1 MIKLKK
7 SFLMSLILGGGAFAQ
22 AQDVTNAPVT
32 STDTSGKTRT
42 LLSGVKVKYIGLY
55 VAPEAQYTSVA
66 GNFTYGGGASAGI
79 VFNKRW
85 SFGVFGSQTKAIAT
99 TFSDN
104 TGLQLR
110 TMQGGGFVEYTFSPN
125 SVFHISLPLQF
136 GGGVARLDS
145 VNSTRPNYGR
155 GGRDF
160 GGISNNT
167 PNQQIFFVQP
177 NLRAELNVA
186 RTIKVFAGA
195 GYRLSFG
202 DNVSYPNVSG
212 TTSTLANS
220 QLGGFSSQV
229 GIKVG
234 LFDINTQRK
243 PNLRFWKK
251 HRHEG

>member
-7 SFLMSLILGGGAFAQ
+7 SFLMCLILGGSVFAR
-22 AQDVTNAPVT
+22 AQDVMNAPVT
-32 STDTSGKTRT
+32 NADTSGKTRT
-42 LLSGVKVKYIGLY
+42 LLSGAKVKYIGFY

-66 GNFTYGGGASAGI
+66 GNFTYGGGVSAGM

-85 SFGVFGSQTKAIAT
+85 SIGVFGTQTEAIAT

-125 SVFHISLPLQF
+125 SVFHISLPVQF
-136 GGGVARLDS
+136 GGGMARLDS
-145 VNSTRPNYGR
+145 VNSSRSNYGR

-160 GGISNNT
+160 GGINNAN
-167 PNQQIFFVQP
+167 NQQIFFIQP

-186 RTIKVFAGA
+186 RMVKVFAGA

-202 DNVSYPNVSG
+202 DNVSYPNASG
-212 TTSTLANS
+212 TTSALANS

-234 LFDINTQRK
+234 LFDINMQRK
-243 PNLRFWKK
+243 LNLRFWKK